1 MEGGGRRFTRGF
13 RNLNIWDTFA
23 VFVVYSSMSSA
34 ACGRDVCH
42 THLHAVS
49 RPRNVVLCLVVTVFR
64 VEQDRVSPVSSF
76 VRTCCRLIRPQT
88 PRTWKLTTAAPTRAR
103 RTPATTTSN
112 MGPIGRV
119 GGRVKT
125 MKRVSKGYNGRKSSH
140 DSRSVPARRSHAVSC
155 GYRGWDVEDHASD
168 CA

>member
-1 MEGGGRRFTRGF
+1 M
-13 RNLNIWDTFA
+13 
-23 VFVVYSSMSSA
+23 FVDYSSMSSA

-42 THLHAVS
+42 TYLHAVS
-49 RPRNVVLCLVVTVFR
+49 RPRNVVLCLLVTVFR
-64 VEQDRVSPVSSF
+64 VEQDSFSPVSSF
-76 VRTCCRLIRPQT
+76 VRTCCRFIRPPT
-88 PRTWKLTTAAPTRAR
+88 PRTLKLMTVATTRGG

-125 MKRVSKGYNGRKSSH
+125 MKRVSKGYNGRTSSH
-140 DSRSVPARRSHAVSC
+140 DNRRFPARRSHAVSC